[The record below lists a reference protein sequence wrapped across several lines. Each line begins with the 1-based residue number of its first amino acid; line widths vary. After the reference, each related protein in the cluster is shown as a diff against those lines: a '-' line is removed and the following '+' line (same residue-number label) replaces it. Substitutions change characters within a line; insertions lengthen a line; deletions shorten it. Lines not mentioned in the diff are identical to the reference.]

1 MRPYFRRA
9 AAVLALN
16 MVLATAAT
24 AADIHPARSIDGSP
38 LAGITIEGMIAPGD
52 FAKLVP
58 LLLDAEGK
66 SVVWLASPGGNLS
79 EALRMGALIRQLA
92 LEVRVPDDRSRPL
105 VRLRDP
111 ENNTCAS
118 ACFFLY
124 VAGVRR
130 QGSVLG
136 IHKPTLP
143 ADEYFSLGLD
153 GAVDASRVI
162 REAVTAYLEEM
173 GVPSKYSSLMLS
185 TPNSDMVWLMSEDVR
200 SDLNGVVAEYAE
212 RLGDVCPR
220 AARPE
225 NGEHYRPVPVISS
238 GEQLTDKGD
247 ADCMSARLQEMQEER
262 RQIAVARLLQERE

>member
-111 ENNTCAS
+111 DNNTCAS

-136 IHKPTLP
+136 IHKPSLP

-153 GAVDASRVI
+153 GS
-162 REAVTAYLEEM
+162 VTAHRRIQEATADYLDQM
-173 GVPSKYSSLMLS
+173 GVPARYASMMMAGSS
-185 TPNSDMVWLMSEDVR
+185 TDMIWLAPEDVAK
-200 SDLNGVVAEYAE
+200 DLTGIAAGYEAWFQGACRTQVVRPGV
-212 RLGDVCPR
+212 
-220 AARPE
+220 
-225 NGEHYRPVPVISS
+225 
-238 GEQLTDKGD
+238 
-247 ADCMSARLQEMQEER
+247 ADDDCASQVLAPKQEER
-262 RQIAVARLLQERE
+262 RQRARAILRSRN

>member
-38 LAGITIEGMIAPGD
+38 LAGVTIEGMIAPGD

-111 ENNTCAS
+111 DNNTCAS

-136 IHKPTLP
+136 IHKPSLP

-153 GAVDASRVI
+153 GS
-162 REAVTAYLEEM
+162 VTAHRRIHEATADYLDQM
-173 GVPSKYSSLMLS
+173 GVPARYASMMMAGSS
-185 TPNSDMVWLMSEDVR
+185 TDMIWLAPEDVAK
-200 SDLNGVVAEYAE
+200 DLTGIAAGYEAWFQGACRTQVVRPGVADDDCASQV
-212 RLGDVCPR
+212 L
-220 AARPE
+220 AA
-225 NGEHYRPVPVISS
+225 
-238 GEQLTDKGD
+238 K
-247 ADCMSARLQEMQEER
+247 QEER
-262 RQIAVARLLQERE
+262 RQRARAILRSRN

>member
-38 LAGITIEGMIAPGD
+38 LAGVTIEGMIAPGD

-111 ENNTCAS
+111 DNNTCAS

-124 VAGVRR
+124 AAGVRR

-136 IHKPTLP
+136 IHKPSLP

-153 GAVDASRVI
+153 GS
-162 REAVTAYLEEM
+162 VTAHRRIQEATADYLDQM
-173 GVPSKYSSLMLS
+173 GVPARYASMMMAGSP
-185 TPNSDMVWLMSEDVR
+185 TDMIWLAPEDVAK
-200 SDLNGVVAEYAE
+200 DLTGIAAGYEAWFQGACRTQVVQPGVADDDCASQV
-212 RLGDVCPR
+212 L
-220 AARPE
+220 AAKQ
-225 NGEHYRPVPVISS
+225 G
-238 GEQLTDKGD
+238 
-247 ADCMSARLQEMQEER
+247 ER
-262 RQIAVARLLQERE
+262 RQRARAILRSRN

>member
-38 LAGITIEGMIAPGD
+38 LAGVTIEGMIAPGD

-111 ENNTCAS
+111 DNNTCAS

-136 IHKPTLP
+136 IHKPSLP

-153 GAVDASRVI
+153 GS
-162 REAVTAYLEEM
+162 VTAHRRIQEATADYLDQM
-173 GVPSKYSSLMLS
+173 GVPARYASMMMAGSS
-185 TPNSDMVWLMSEDVR
+185 TDMIWLAPEDVAN
-200 SDLNGVVAEYAE
+200 DLTGIAAGYEAWFQGACRTQVVRPGVADDDCASQV
-212 RLGDVCPR
+212 L
-220 AARPE
+220 AA
-225 NGEHYRPVPVISS
+225 
-238 GEQLTDKGD
+238 K
-247 ADCMSARLQEMQEER
+247 QEER
-262 RQIAVARLLQERE
+262 RQRARAILRSRN

>member
-38 LAGITIEGMIAPGD
+38 LAGVTIEGMIAPGD

-111 ENNTCAS
+111 DNNTCAS

-136 IHKPTLP
+136 IHKPSLP

-153 GAVDASRVI
+153 GSVTVHRRI
-162 REAVTAYLEEM
+162 QEATADYLDQM
-173 GVPSKYSSLMLS
+173 GVPARYASMMMAGSS
-185 TPNSDMVWLMSEDVR
+185 TDMIWLAPEDVAN
-200 SDLNGVVAEYAE
+200 DLTGIAAGYEAWFQGACRTQVVRPGVADDDCASQV
-212 RLGDVCPR
+212 L
-220 AARPE
+220 AA
-225 NGEHYRPVPVISS
+225 
-238 GEQLTDKGD
+238 K
-247 ADCMSARLQEMQEER
+247 QEER
-262 RQIAVARLLQERE
+262 RQRARAILRSRN

>member
-1 MRPYFRRA
+1 MCPYFRRA

-136 IHKPTLP
+136 LHKPSLP

-153 GAVDASRVI
+153 GSVAAHRRI
-162 REAVTAYLEEM
+162 QEATADYLNQM
-173 GVPSKYSSLMLS
+173 GVPSRYASMMTDGNS
-185 TPNSDMVWLMSEDVR
+185 TEMIWLTPEDVAK
-200 SDLNGVVAEYAE
+200 DLTGIAPGYEAWFQGACRTQIVQ
-212 RLGDVCPR
+212 P
-220 AARPE
+220 AA
-225 NGEHYRPVPVISS
+225 
-238 GEQLTDKGD
+238 
-247 ADCMSARLQEMQEER
+247 ADDDCASQILAAKQEER
-262 RQIAVARLLQERE
+262 RQRARASLRNKN

>member
-38 LAGITIEGMIAPGD
+38 LAGVTIEGMIAPGD

-111 ENNTCAS
+111 DNNTCAS

-136 IHKPTLP
+136 IHKPSLP

-153 GAVDASRVI
+153 GSVTVHRRI
-162 REAVTAYLEEM
+162 QEATADYLDQM
-173 GVPSKYSSLMLS
+173 GVPARYASMMMAGSS
-185 TPNSDMVWLMSEDVR
+185 TDMIWLAPEDVAK
-200 SDLNGVVAEYAE
+200 DLTGIAAGYEAWFQGACRTQVVRPGVADDDCASQV
-212 RLGDVCPR
+212 L
-220 AARPE
+220 AA
-225 NGEHYRPVPVISS
+225 
-238 GEQLTDKGD
+238 K
-247 ADCMSARLQEMQEER
+247 QEER
-262 RQIAVARLLQERE
+262 RQRARAILRSRN